1 MEQALKRLKVKPE
14 RLAAAPQITPLFK
27 NAEGGLK
34 AVLRAMRFSAQD
46 DVIAAFLKKYESVP
60 VGDRNSLPWE
70 AIALSA
76 GLDMH
81 HLTGAILFA
90 LQAASVNA
98 VKIIALTAHPA
109 VMQKTVEFAK
119 LPSGEKDR
127 KIMHQGLGFL
137 PSPKG
142 PTFIGKAVFAGQ
154 GAPEKEEPEQT
165 ATFGENDDIDQLFP
179 SVTAMQDKLIP
190 IRQRLLE

>member
-1 MEQALKRLKVKPE
+1 
-14 RLAAAPQITPLFK
+14 
-27 NAEGGLK
+27 
-34 AVLRAMRFSAQD
+34 
-46 DVIAAFLKKYESVP
+46 
-60 VGDRNSLPWE
+60 
-70 AIALSA
+70 
-76 GLDMH
+76 
-81 HLTGAILFA
+81 
-90 LQAASVNA
+90 
-98 VKIIALTAHPA
+98 
-109 VMQKTVEFAK
+109 
-119 LPSGEKDR
+119 
-127 KIMHQGLGFL
+127 MHQGLGFL